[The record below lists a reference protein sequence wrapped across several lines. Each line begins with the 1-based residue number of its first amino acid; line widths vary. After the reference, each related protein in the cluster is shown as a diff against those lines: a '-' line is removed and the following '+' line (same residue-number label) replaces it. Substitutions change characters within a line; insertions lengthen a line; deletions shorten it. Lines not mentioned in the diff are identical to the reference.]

1 LSLSAR
7 LTAAMGLLVV
17 LTAFAVGALSYRNIE
32 TTLVPAELAR
42 LQPRAELARL
52 QPRAELQ
59 AIVLNTHVLGA
70 RADVLSGM
78 GPASLEGFVRTHAMG
93 LIPNCRKR
101 GEEGIPWASWK

>member
-1 LSLSAR
+1 MSLSAR
-7 LTAAMGLLVV
+7 LTAAMVLLVV
-17 LTAFAVGALSYRNIE
+17 LTAVAVGALSYRNIE

-42 LQPRAELARL
+42 LQS
-52 QPRAELQ
+52 RAELQ

-93 LIPNCRKR
+93 LIPNCHKR